1 LLDLLNRL
9 TDVHEARQA
18 VPWRVGD
25 APASFIDR
33 MLRGIVGIEI
43 PIDRLEGKLKASRD
57 EAMPDRL
64 GTVLGLQARPCGE
77 AQAMA
82 ALVASAIDADAAG
95 PA

>member
-1 LLDLLNRL
+1 
-9 TDVHEARQA
+9 

-43 PIDRLEGKLKASRD
+43 PIDRLEGKLKASQD

-64 GTVLGLQARPCGE
+64 GTVLGLQARPCDE
-77 AQAMA
+77 AQSMA
-82 ALVASAIDADAAG
+82 ALVASAIDADVAG
-95 PA
+95 RP